1 VERFRDG
8 EHGPEYQFENDW
20 RPVTVHNE
28 PIEVKGGKTERLQVR
43 ETHHGPIV
51 NDALGAKSGE
61 PLALA
66 WTAIR
71 EPVVNSTGVDA
82 GGFTAGAELVEAFR
96 GYTIPSMN
104 MVWADS
110 SGNIGYKLV
119 GKLPIRRGGCP
130 DLPKPGWTGEYEW
143 DGYIPY
149 EELPEVTNPPNG
161 MLVTANNRIAPDDYP
176 HHISSEYLDG
186 YRAARIEQ
194 LLNEKEKL
202 SLDDFERIQ
211 LDLYSIPGERTAH
224 RLARLRPPGQRETRA
239 IERLKSWDHKLDPD
253 TIAGTIYAVF
263 TVHFARLVSE
273 AVIGDEDYAE
283 RWRSKS
289 MLGFTPMVSAPWR
302 FQARLIELWDEADP
316 ELIGGRSWDDLAI
329 DALTSALDEL
339 ETQYGSDPNAWTWAG
354 STACASPTRWPRA
367 PAGRRSS
374 STGCCRAT
382 CRPAARRRPSVR
394 SDSCPMTAPTREAG
408 RTRSASWPTS
418 AIRTAAAG
426 STRPAS
432 PATPAAR
439 TTTTCWTTGT
449 RARATSSASRGPI
462 PCS

>member
-1 VERFRDG
+1 
-8 EHGPEYQFENDW
+8 
-20 RPVTVHNE
+20 
-28 PIEVKGGKTERLQVR
+28 
-43 ETHHGPIV
+43 
-51 NDALGAKSGE
+51 
-61 PLALA
+61 
-66 WTAIR
+66 
-71 EPVVNSTGVDA
+71 
-82 GGFTAGAELVEAFR
+82 VEAFR

-339 ETQYGSDPNAWTWAG
+339 ETQYGSDPNAWTWGRVHGLRFPHALAEG
-354 STACASPTRWPRA
+354 TGRASQLLDRLLSRHV
-367 PAGRRSS
+367 PAGGAQETVCQVGFVPHDGTYTGSWAPSFRLLADLGNPDRS
-374 STGCCRAT
+374 R
-382 CRPAARRRPSVR
+382 
-394 SDSCPMTAPTREAG
+394 
-408 RTRSASWPTS
+408 WQH
-418 AIRTAAAG
+418 
-426 STRPAS
+426 
-432 PATPAAR
+432 
-439 TTTTCWTTGT
+439 TTGQSGHPGSPHYDDLLDDWHQGKSYEFGQPGADT
-449 RARATSSASRGPI
+449 LQLNPA
-462 PCS
+462 